1 MWILIGALTLL
12 VLILIAAF
20 FILRRIGGS
29 KFPWVQFYVRGKE
42 SGFSFKEINLL
53 RKIAVEAKMQNPT
66 SLFWSVKQLDRSIK
80 DLILKYRTLGQE
92 EEEKSVSMIAK
103 LLAFRKKVEL
113 SQPKYKVGIKS
124 TRQVIQHQRL
134 RIMLPGAG
142 PFFATVVENLR
153 RYMAFSYPQGPKI
166 PPGFSWKG
174 RKIGVYFFRQADAGY
189 YFQTKVLNDFIDK
202 KYPILHVSHADTL
215 IRTQKRRSV
224 RVDCNLQ
231 AMLYPLRTLGESD
244 EKPEL
249 SAGLRSRI
257 IDVSE
262 DGAAILIGGK
272 AKVGIIIKVQFLLGD
287 SSIILS
293 GVVKN
298 INYDQKKNRS
308 ILHLQAQPL
317 SLVMQNRVLE
327 YVYNIFGEREE
338 EKSSAP
344 ASPDA
349 SPSSPSEANPPVIT
363 L

>member
-1 MWILIGALTLL
+1 MWFLIPVLIL
-12 VLILIAAF
+12 VLILIAGF
-20 FILRRIGGS
+20 FILRRLGGS
-29 KFPWVQFYVRGKE
+29 KFPWLQFYIRGKE
-42 SGFSFKEINLL
+42 SGFAFKEINLL
-53 RKIAVEAKMQNPT
+53 RRIAVESQMQNPT
-66 SLFWSVKQLDRSIK
+66 SLFWSIKQLDRSIK
-80 DLILKYRTLGQE
+80 NLILKFRGQGLE
-92 EEEKSVSMIAK
+92 LDEKSVKMVSK

-113 SQPKYKVGIKS
+113 GQPKYKVGIKS
-124 TRQVIQHQRL
+124 SRQIIQHQRL

-166 PPGFSWKG
+166 PPGFTWKG

-189 YFQTKVLNDFIDK
+189 FFQTKVIHDFIEK
-202 KYPILHVSHADTL
+202 KYPILHVAHTDAL

-224 RVDCNLQ
+224 RVDCNIQ
-231 AMLYPLRTLGESD
+231 AMLYPLRTLGDTD
-244 EKPEL
+244 EKPEA

-257 IDVSE
+257 IDLSE

-272 AKVGIIIKVQFLLGD
+272 AKVGIIIKVQFLLGE

-317 SLVMQNRVLE
+317 SLIMQNRVLE

-338 EKSSAP
+338 EQP
-344 ASPDA
+344 ASPLA
-349 SPSSPSEANPPVIT
+349 ETPPSAPTESTPPIVTI
-363 L
+363 